1 MNKLKI
7 ILQGGGTKC
16 AYQMAF
22 LNKLINHNL
31 YDIESVYGT
40 SFGALVGYF
49 YCIRRLDIL
58 HNFFTTLNSNSLIPH
73 FDFYGY
79 GKYLIQIPLFGYL
92 FKLIME
98 VIWLLRGIQSKGLY
112 NQKLSISDLFL
123 IDLSDE
129 QKNNLSKFYCCVY
142 NITKQRIEY
151 INGSHPLIQ
160 DYISASSSLWIVFE
174 PKLIQQLKSECVCDD
189 TCQCDKTNS
198 NSNSISNEY
207 CTCNMENHK
216 FNEYMDGGILKPIPY
231 EHDETYHGKYLILST
246 KNIHHIKNK
255 KFIFNKSGNHIFE
268 YLDNI
273 ITFLVDYHQ
282 HLDIEYINKDWHERD
297 NITLINY
304 TPETDD
310 PTNIDQKII
319 QKYIQDGEQ
328 LADEYISNINK

>member
-22 LNKLINHNL
+22 LNKLINNKL

-49 YCIRRLDIL
+49 YCIRRLDLL
-58 HNFFTTLNSNSLIPH
+58 HRFFTTLNSNSLIPH

-79 GKYLIQIPLFGYL
+79 GKYLIKIPLFGYL
-92 FKLIME
+92 FKLIMK

-112 NQKLSISDLFL
+112 NQKLSISDLL
-123 IDLSDE
+123 NLKLSDE

-142 NITKQRIEY
+142 NITKQQIEY
-151 INGSHPLIQ
+151 INGTHPLIL

-174 PKLIQQLKSECVCDD
+174 PKLIPQLKSECVCNE
-189 TCQCDKTNS
+189 TCQCIKS
-198 NSNSISNEY
+198 NLQDL
-207 CTCNMENHK
+207 CTCQLYHHR

-231 EHDETYHGKYLILST
+231 EHDQNYNGKYLILLT

-255 KFIFNKSGNHIFE
+255 KFIFTKSGNHIFE

-282 HLDIEYINKDWHERD
+282 HLDIEYINKDWHKRND
-297 NITLINY
+297 INLINY
-304 TPETDD
+304 SPDTDD

-328 LADEYISNINK
+328 LAEKYIES